1 MANNSSTLGWSIEKR
16 RAEINRIFNHLK
28 AECGLS
34 HDEAVRL
41 LISRTGSGKN
51 TVEGWISEGTSRSP
65 PDWAKLD
72 LLRYE
77 LGLVKVGSLMDW
89 RRKSK

>member
-1 MANNSSTLGWSIEKR
+1 MASNTSTLGWSTEKR
-16 RAEINRIFNHLK
+16 RAEINRIFRHLK
-28 AECGLS
+28 EQCGLS
-34 HDEAVRL
+34 HDEAVKL

-72 LLRYE
+72 VLRYE
-77 LGLVKVGSLMDW
+77 LALMNVVPLLEW
-89 RRKSK
+89 RRRSR

>member
-1 MANNSSTLGWSIEKR
+1 MANNPSTLGWSIEKR

-28 AECGLS
+28 DECGLS

-72 LLRYE
+72 VLRYE
-77 LGLVKVGSLMDW
+77 LDLVDVTPLTKWL
-89 RRKSK
+89 RRGK

>member
-1 MANNSSTLGWSIEKR
+1 MANNPSTLGWSLEKR
-16 RAEINRIFNHLK
+16 RVEINRIFNHLK
-28 AECGLS
+28 DECGLS

-72 LLRYE
+72 VLRYE
-77 LGLVKVGSLMDW
+77 LGLVNVAPLTQW
-89 RRKSK
+89 LRRGK